1 MQFVTTNVRFDPA
14 SYKRLKFL
22 AVEER
27 KSLAQLIR
35 EAVEKTYGA
44 PKRST
49 AQKDWHKDPFFRT
62 VGMCATGISDGAV
75 RHDRDI
81 YGVKS

>member
-1 MQFVTTNVRFDPA
+1 MQFVTTNVRFDQE
-14 SYKRLKFL
+14 SYKHLKFL
-22 AVEER
+22 AVEEQ

-35 EAVEKTYGA
+35 EAVKKVYGL
-44 PKRST
+44 PKRSRS
-49 AQKDWHKDPFFRT
+49 QKNWQKDPFFHT
-62 VGMCATGISDGAV
+62 IGICATGITDGAV

>member
-1 MQFVTTNVRFDPA
+1 MQFVTTNVRFDQE

-35 EAVEKTYGA
+35 EAVDKVYGA
-44 PKRST
+44 PKRS
-49 AQKDWHKDPFFRT
+49 ASQKDWHKDPFFHT
-62 VGMCATGISDGAV
+62 IGICATGIADGAL